1 MKPDSLKHPVITELT
16 ADDIDAMLAIEQ
28 RAYAIPW
35 SRGNLSD
42 SLHQGHVG
50 LACRLD
56 GQLMG
61 YAFMMQVIDEMHL
74 LNLTI
79 DPLWQGRG
87 WGKRLL
93 EAVKDRARALGCTQL
108 LLEVR
113 HGNTRALKLYRD
125 AGFKQIGVRQQY
137 YPALHGREDA
147 VVMRSP
153 L

>member
-1 MKPDSLKHPVITELT
+1 MKLDSLKHPVITDLGME
-16 ADDIDAMLAIEQ
+16 DIDAMLAIEQ

-42 SLHQGHVG
+42 SLRQGHVG
-50 LACRLD
+50 LACRLE

-61 YAFMMQVIDEMHL
+61 YAFMMQVMDEMHL

-87 WGKRLL
+87 WGKQLL
-93 EAVKDRARALGCTQL
+93 EAAKSRARALGCTQI

-113 HGNTRALKLYRD
+113 HGNTRALKLYRES
-125 AGFKQIGVRQQY
+125 GFKQIGVRQQY

>member
-1 MKPDSLKHPVITELT
+1 MKPDSLKHPVITDLFAEDL
-16 ADDIDAMLAIEQ
+16 DAMLAIEQ
-28 RAYAIPW
+28 RAYEIPW

-42 SLHQGHVG
+42 SLNQGHVG
-50 LACRLD
+50 LAFRLD

-87 WGKRLL
+87 WGKLLL
-93 EAVKDRARALGCTQL
+93 EATKNRARALGCTQL

-113 HGNTRALKLYRD
+113 HGNTRALKLYRES
-125 AGFKQIGVRQQY
+125 GFKQIGVRQQY

>member
-1 MKPDSLKHPVITELT
+1 MKPDAASLPVISDL
-16 ADDIDAMLAIEQ
+16 AVDDLDALLAIEQ

-35 SRGNLSD
+35 SRGNLAD
-42 SLHQGHVG
+42 SMQQGHIG
-50 LACRLD
+50 LSCRLD
-56 GQLMG
+56 GQLLG

-93 EAVKDRARALGCTQL
+93 EAVKDRARILGCTQL
-108 LLEVR
+108 FLEVR
-113 HGNTRALKLYRD
+113 HGNTRALKLYRE
-125 AGFKQIGVRQQY
+125 AGFTQIGVRQQY

>member
-1 MKPDSLKHPVITELT
+1 MKPHTANLPAISDLT
-16 ADDIDAMLAIEQ
+16 ADDLDALLAIEQ

-42 SLHQGHVG
+42 SLQQGHIG
-50 LACRLD
+50 LSCRLD
-56 GQLMG
+56 GQLLG

-93 EAVKDRARALGCTQL
+93 EVVMDRARVLGCTQL

-125 AGFKQIGVRQQY
+125 AGFTQIGVRQQY

-147 VVMRSP
+147 VVMRSA

>member
-1 MKPDSLKHPVITELT
+1 MKPNALKHPEITALD
-16 ADDIDAMLAIEQ
+16 ANDLDAMLAIEQ

-35 SRGNLSD
+35 TRGNLTD
-42 SLHQGHVG
+42 SLNDGHVG

-61 YAFMMQVIDEMHL
+61 YAFMMQVLDEMHL

-87 WGKRLL
+87 WGRFLL
-93 EAVKDRARALGCTQL
+93 EAVKTRARDLGCSQL

-125 AGFKQIGVRQQY
+125 SGFKQIGVRQRY

-147 VVMRSP
+147 VVMRS
-153 L
+153 LL